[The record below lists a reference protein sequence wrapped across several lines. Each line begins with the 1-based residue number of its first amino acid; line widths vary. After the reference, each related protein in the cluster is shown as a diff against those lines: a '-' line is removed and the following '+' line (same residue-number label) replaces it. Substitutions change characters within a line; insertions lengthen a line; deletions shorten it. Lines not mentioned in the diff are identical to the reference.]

1 MQKDMYTDA
10 LLKGETTEE
19 ITPKDTSEE
28 TQPSLGATT
37 AGKYRLEFLLIFI
50 AMSMAIL
57 FLDAVL
63 PLNGLWFHT
72 AMLGQLEAWPLLPT
86 HLLFPG
92 WAVSSS
98 IIQSYNPA
106 PPDVT
111 LSWMQVPLLFLAFL
125 LVFLLYLLALRRLPY
140 FINTSIY
147 RYIFYSTT
155 LLGII
160 YMLVPVVTSPD
171 IFSYISYA
179 RMGVIYHLNPLTT
192 LPTAIQADPTYVHI
206 YWNTQ
211 PSAYGPGWAAI
222 SCTLQWLTLI
232 FGTQTLLPMI
242 LALRL
247 LGLVAHLCSTL
258 LIWSII
264 GRIQHAQKQI
274 SPAKRTCTTLAFAWN
289 PLLLFEA
296 CVNAHNDAVLLLLIL
311 LAIWFLLP
319 GKQTSFASSLLPATV
334 ILALATCLK
343 VNVVVLMPFVLIFV
357 WKQAGRLKALRMVG
371 LLALVY
377 TGAIMLLYAPFWQG
391 GAILNIFHTNPT
403 TSRNINTLV
412 EFFSRLYNSL
422 IAASGYPLPPLNDSP
437 AENFTHTLSI
447 GTFVVLYAWLCW
459 RAIRGREALNT
470 LPDLLR
476 WLAGAWFLY
485 CLIGTP
491 WFWPWYMVTFFG
503 LYAIIAGIDIEKVG
517 RLGSLHLPLAIALLA
532 FSMLSIYC
540 FYAWGPHDSFIP
552 GLPAFQWAYLRGLW
566 VWLIPLL
573 ALWRFPTRKARRNIS
588 Q

>member
-1 MQKDMYTDA
+1 MR
-10 LLKGETTEE
+10 KGATTEE
-19 ITPKDTSEE
+19 TTSEDTPEE
-28 TQPSLGATT
+28 TQPSSGAIT
-37 AGKYRLEFLLIFI
+37 ARKYRLELWLIFI
-50 AMSMAIL
+50 AMGMAML

-63 PLNGLWFHT
+63 PLAGLWFHT
-72 AMLGQLEAWPLLPT
+72 AMLGRLDAWALLPT
-86 HLLFPG
+86 HVLFPG

-98 IIQSYNPA
+98 ITHNYNPA
-106 PPDVT
+106 PPHVA

-125 LVFLLYLLALRRLPY
+125 LVFLLYLLALRRFPR
-140 FINTSIY
+140 FINTGMY
-147 RYIFYSTT
+147 RYIFYSTA

-160 YMLVPVVTSPD
+160 YMLVPVVTSAD

-192 LPTAIQADPTYVHI
+192 LPTAIKADPTYVHI

-247 LGLVAHLCSTL
+247 LGLVAHLSSTL

-264 GRIQHAQKQI
+264 GRIQYAQKQI
-274 SPAKRTCTTLAFAWN
+274 SPAKRIYATLAFAWN

-311 LAIWFLLP
+311 LAIWFLLA
-319 GKQTSFASSLLPATV
+319 GKRTSFASSLLPATV

-357 WKQAGRLKALRMVG
+357 WKQAGRIKALRMAG
-371 LLALVY
+371 LLVLVY
-377 TGAIMLLYAPFWQG
+377 TGTIMLLYAPFWQG

-403 TSRNINTLV
+403 TSRNINTLA

-422 IAASGYPLPPLNDSP
+422 IAAVGYPLPPLDDSP
-437 AENFTHTLSI
+437 AESFTHTLSI
-447 GTFVVLYAWLCW
+447 GIFVVLYVWLCW
-459 RAIRGREALNT
+459 HTIRGREALNT
-470 LPDLLR
+470 LPSLLC

-491 WFWPWYMVTFFG
+491 WFWPWYLVTFFG
-503 LYAIIAGIDIEKVG
+503 LYAIIAGTGIDKVG
-517 RLGSLHLPLAIALLA
+517 RLGSLRLSLATALLV

-540 FYAWGPHDSFIP
+540 FYTWGPYASFIP
-552 GLPAFQWAYLRGLW
+552 GLPAFRWGDLSGLW
-566 VWLIPLL
+566 AWLIPLM
-573 ALWRFPTRKARRNIS
+573 ALWRFPMRKT
-588 Q
+588 QT